1 LRELLHIYLCEIQH
15 EESWFGRML
24 KFEKLDFFLSF
35 EQRHSVE
42 NVIRFRIDDLIY
54 LGGLLLVNI
63 FFSIYNYLV
72 LQSADVSF
80 QPLLTGFQIYN
91 VMMFVGSAIWIML
104 PHWYTKIVL
113 IGIYVVMPALI
124 VLVFMN
130 VRNE

>member
-1 LRELLHIYLCEIQH
+1 
-15 EESWFGRML
+15 ML